1 MNVSETNEIVDSD
14 INDRV
19 NDTIIIDGP
28 NDISLL
34 SLSKRV
40 DKLQEDIDRILILLQ
55 TDVKKNCD
63 KMSEHIDFIDGVYT
77 KLKCPIDYVVAK
89 INNTRDML
97 PST

>member
-19 NDTIIIDGP
+19 NDTIIIDCP
-28 NDISLL
+28 KDISLL
-34 SLSKRV
+34 SLSKKV
-40 DKLQEDIDRILILLQ
+40 DKIQQDIDRILILLQ
-55 TDVKKNCD
+55 TDLKDNCD